1 MKTSLKNAVK
11 ATVIAA
17 ALACSS
23 LAHAAE
29 TFNQNPV
36 DGGAIFDGNAK
47 FFKDQ
52 PQFMVDATQY
62 EMSSN
67 SDFSKKFFVYCIAP
81 GVETLH
87 DAVYTMGGAVQVSDA
102 VKILY
107 ETAYQATLG
116 PNKGA
121 EQLAFQL
128 ALWELHNDN
137 SDLYSGQM
145 AFSASSAEQLA
156 AAQALLDNVRTG
168 TVQNLY
174 RYVAF
179 DGKLGDQV
187 SQQMMGVMPVP
198 EVETWAMLLV
208 GLGLVGMVGLKS
220 RGRDALVGDEKFS

>member
-1 MKTSLKNAVK
+1 MKTSVKNAIK

-23 LAHAAE
+23 LAHAAG
-29 TFNQNPV
+29 TYNQNPV
-36 DGGAIFDGNAK
+36 DGGVIFDGNAK
-47 FFKDQ
+47 FFHDQ
-52 PQFMVDATQY
+52 PQFMVEATQY
-62 EMSSN
+62 EMTSD
-67 SDFSKKFFVYCIAP
+67 SDFSKKFFAYCIAP

-107 ETAYQATLG
+107 ETAYQNTLG
-116 PNKGA
+116 VNKGA

-137 SDLYSGQM
+137 NDLYSGQM

-168 TVQNLY
+168 SVQNLY

-187 SQQMMGVMPVP
+187 SQQMMGVLPVP

-208 GLGLVGMVGLKS
+208 GLGMVGLM
-220 RGRDALVGDEKFS
+220 GRRRNTNIDDEKFS